1 MDRIAEAVE
10 LPDENIDPG
19 DHGKESIR
27 KRSAVDRGT
36 NDVARPT
43 TPADDQKAAF
53 AAAATAEHRTSNDC
67 INYQT
72 QRSSFTD
79 NDNQS
84 VGSNG
89 SSVRFAVPQYL
100 TNSGRYSSGGYSSSV
115 NGDGAD
121 NDDGEHDDYHDD
133 NSSAGGGSWIDT
145 FSRSSHGTPSRS
157 DSFDYAASE
166 RLLKFEQEQ
175 EKMFEQKK
183 KGMER
188 ELTNVLERSAVKSV
202 RLAFFVMCIVVSV
215 FSVKVG
221 PRLGC
226 AFLLQFL

>member
-1 MDRIAEAVE
+1 ME
-10 LPDENIDPG
+10 LPEENDSG
-19 DHGKESIR
+19 EHGQEKYQ
-27 KRSAVDRGT
+27 KRSATDNDD

-43 TPADDQKAAF
+43 TPADYQRAAF
-53 AAAATAEHRTSNDC
+53 AAAATAEQRTSNDS
-67 INYQT
+67 INYRT

-100 TNSGRYSSGGYSSSV
+100 TNNGRYSSGGYSSSV
-115 NGDGAD
+115 NS
-121 NDDGEHDDYHDD
+121 DGEEDNGDDDYHDD

-145 FSRSSHGTPSRS
+145 FSRSSHGTRGRS

-183 KGMER
+183 KGLER
-188 ELTNVLERSAVKSV
+188 DLNNVLERSAVKSV
-202 RLAFFVMCIVVSV
+202 SLPFY
-215 FSVKVG
+215 
-221 PRLGC
+221 
-226 AFLLQFL
+226 